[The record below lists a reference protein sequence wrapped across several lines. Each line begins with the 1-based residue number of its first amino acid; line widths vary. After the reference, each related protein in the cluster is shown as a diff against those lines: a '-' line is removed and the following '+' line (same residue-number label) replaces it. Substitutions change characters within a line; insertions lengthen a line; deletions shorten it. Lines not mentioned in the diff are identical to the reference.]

1 MFKRSTLIVQQEIKF
16 YKNYTDA
23 QLTRFKNHTASVR
36 IDEQGQ
42 LEVLEQDII
51 NPNGVAKTNKLIS
64 VIPGT
69 AERIE
74 TFQEAASLFQELTHL
89 NAILTNA
96 CNLSCT
102 YCYEQHNKDFGR
114 FTVESLRQSWN
125 WLLHINNNANK
136 TFQFFGGEPL
146 IHKKLI
152 IDFMNS
158 DPAHFQQAYDNKEQ
172 SMSICTNGLLL
183 DEEFIDEYF
192 GRPYTAILLSLDTI
206 RADIDYRQI
215 KQIDINKLLN
225 YIERIPAQVKA
236 DRRVVIRCT
245 LSEESAPYMN
255 EFIDAIHSRGVCQMI
270 VHPLVLDSKRGFIKW
285 TDELWNG
292 LHRDILHNL
301 DKYPDLQI
309 QFVEGVGRKSESNCL
324 VGADMIAIDGS
335 GDFSGCYFFTNMKAD
350 GTAHT
355 ILGNVFKD
363 TVYTDRYKTFQKI
376 YNEMF
381 ETEEQCQACDYRQ
394 ACYQCP
400 AGNADTGPKLF
411 RPDDMCQNI
420 VKLYLDL
427 QDDVNKKIFMREYQN
442 TLTKAEQYGFDKFV
456 ASSLTM
462 LGRLYLNNE
471 NIPMDDFLSQDIK
484 DYKKITAWFYYNLDK
499 PARDSTDVT
508 VDFDDIDVVQ
518 LYQKLM
524 DINGLPAKTLPT
536 TGPAEDM
543 FYLNLIGQFVINERL
558 DLRTK
563 GMTTRLID

>member
-1 MFKRSTLIVQQEIKF
+1 MCVWKRPTLIQQPITF
-16 YKNYTDA
+16 YRNYTDA
-23 QLTRFKNHTASVR
+23 QKQRLKNHTSSVR
-36 IDEQGQ
+36 VTDDGE
-42 LEVLEQDII
+42 LEILEEDII

-64 VIPGT
+64 VIPE
-69 AERIE
+69 AEERKE
-74 TFQEAASLFQELTHL
+74 TFKEAFELFQDLTHL
-89 NAILTNA
+89 NVILTNA

-114 FTVESLRQSWN
+114 FTVESLRKSWD
-125 WLLHINNNANK
+125 WLLTVNDRINKN
-136 TFQFFGGEPL
+136 FQFFGGEPL

-152 IDFMNS
+152 LDFINS
-158 DPAHFQQAYDNKEQ
+158 DPEHFQHVYDNNKEQ
-172 SMSICTNGLLL
+172 LISICTNGLLL

-192 GRPYTAILLSLDTI
+192 SRPYTSILISLDTI

-215 KQIDINKLLN
+215 DQISINKLLD
-225 YIERIPAQVKA
+225 YIERIPDHVKK
-236 DRRVVIRCT
+236 DRRVTIRCT
-245 LSEESAPYMN
+245 LSMESAPHMN
-255 EFIDAIHSRGVCQMI
+255 EFIDAIYARGVCQMI
-270 VHPLVLDSKRGFIKW
+270 VHPLVLDSQKGFINW
-285 TDELWNG
+285 PEHLWNG
-292 LHRDILHNL
+292 LHQDILMNL
-301 DKYPDLQI
+301 EKYRDLQI
-309 QFVEGVGRKSESNCL
+309 QFVEGVGKKNESNCL

-381 ETEEQCQACDYRQ
+381 ESEEQCQTCDYRN

-411 RPDDMCQNI
+411 RPDDMCQKI
-420 VKLYLDL
+420 VKLYIDL
-427 QDDVNKKIFMREYQN
+427 QDDVSKKIFMREYQN
-442 TLTKAEQYGFDKFV
+442 TLAKAEQYGFDKFV

-471 NIPMDDFLSQDIK
+471 NIPMEDFLAQDIK
-484 DYKKITAWFYYNLDK
+484 DYKKVVSWFYHNLTPNPDIK
-499 PARDSTDVT
+499 
-508 VDFDDIDVVQ
+508 VDFEDMDVVQ

-524 DINGLPAKTLPT
+524 DLNGVPAKLLPT
-536 TGPAEDM
+536 TGPAEEM
-543 FYLNLIGQFVINERL
+543 FYLNLIGQYIINERL

-563 GMTTRLID
+563 GMTTRLTD

>member
-1 MFKRSTLIVQQEIKF
+1 
-16 YKNYTDA
+16 
-23 QLTRFKNHTASVR
+23 
-36 IDEQGQ
+36 
-42 LEVLEQDII
+42 
-51 NPNGVAKTNKLIS
+51 
-64 VIPGT
+64 
-69 AERIE
+69 
-74 TFQEAASLFQELTHL
+74 
-89 NAILTNA
+89 
-96 CNLSCT
+96 
-102 YCYEQHNKDFGR
+102 
-114 FTVESLRQSWN
+114 
-125 WLLHINNNANK
+125 
-136 TFQFFGGEPL
+136 
-146 IHKKLI
+146 
-152 IDFMNS
+152 
-158 DPAHFQQAYDNKEQ
+158 
-172 SMSICTNGLLL
+172 
-183 DEEFIDEYF
+183 
-192 GRPYTAILLSLDTI
+192 
-206 RADIDYRQI
+206 
-215 KQIDINKLLN
+215 
-225 YIERIPAQVKA
+225 
-236 DRRVVIRCT
+236 
-245 LSEESAPYMN
+245 
-255 EFIDAIHSRGVCQMI
+255 
-270 VHPLVLDSKRGFIKW
+270 
-285 TDELWNG
+285 
-292 LHRDILHNL
+292 
-301 DKYPDLQI
+301 
-309 QFVEGVGRKSESNCL
+309 
-324 VGADMIAIDGS
+324 
-335 GDFSGCYFFTNMKAD
+335 
-350 GTAHT
+350 
-355 ILGNVFKD
+355 
-363 TVYTDRYKTFQKI
+363 
-376 YNEMF
+376 MF

>member
-1 MFKRSTLIVQQEIKF
+1 MEKEVKF
-16 YKNYTDA
+16 YRNYTGA

-36 IDEQGQ
+36 IDGQGQ
-42 LEVLEQDII
+42 LEVLEKDII
-51 NPNGVAKTNKLIS
+51 NPNGTSKTNKLIS
-64 VIPGT
+64 VIP
-69 AERIE
+69 EKSEQIE
-74 TFQEAASLFQELTHL
+74 SFKQSDYLFKDLTHL

-114 FTVESLRQSWN
+114 FTVESLRQSWD
-125 WLLHINNNANK
+125 WLLNINNKINK

-152 IDFMNS
+152 LDFMNS
-158 DPAHFQQAYDNKEQ
+158 DPEHFQKIYDNNKQ
-172 SMSICTNGLLL
+172 QMMSICTNGLLL

-215 KQIDINKLLN
+215 KQIDINKLLD
-225 YIERIPAQVKA
+225 YIERIPAQVKS

-255 EFIDAIHSRGVCQMI
+255 EFIDAIHNRGICQMI

-285 TDELWNG
+285 EDDLWNG

-309 QFVEGVGRKSESNCL
+309 QFVEGVGKKSESNCM

-350 GTAHT
+350 GAAHT
-355 ILGNVFKD
+355 ILGNIFKD
-363 TVYTDRYKTFQKI
+363 TVYTERYKTFQKI

-381 ETEEQCQACDYRQ
+381 ETEEQCRSCDYRQ

-400 AGNADTGPKLF
+400 AGNADTGAKLF
-411 RPDDMCQNI
+411 RPDDMCQKI

-442 TLTKAEQYGFDKFV
+442 TLAKAEQYGFDKFV

-462 LGRLYLNNE
+462 LNELYLNNKNTSLE
-471 NIPMDDFLSQDIK
+471 EILTQDITNHK
-484 DYKKITAWFYYNLDK
+484 QVASKFYNNLTN
-499 PARDSTDVT
+499 STTKEVE
-508 VDFDDIDVVQ
+508 VVE
-518 LYQKLM
+518 LYQKIM
-524 DINGLPAKTLPT
+524 DLNGIPTKLLPT
-536 TGPAEDM
+536 TGPTEDI
-543 FYLNLIGQFVINERL
+543 FYLNLIGQYVINERL
-558 DLRTK
+558 DLHTK
-563 GMTTRLID
+563 GMTTRLVN